1 MKKKISLY
9 QEIFLRSHIRSEI
22 KHLDEKIKSFRS
34 IGIDTSMMENNILE
48 LKILYHRLLDE
59 DFTD

>member
-1 MKKKISLY
+1 MKKKLSLY

-22 KHLDEKIKSFRS
+22 KHLGEKIKSFRS